1 MSSIG
6 EDISHFDVLIVGT
19 GPDGLMMAAWLA
31 KCGVKTRI
39 VAQKRDRG
47 FQRTSRRF
55 AIANAELSRS
65 LTCSAFE
72 TVYGKNQ
79 TICSRIV
86 FGTQTRT
93 ESFSAALKRLWR
105 HITSYRRLDWWTA
118 YCTRSANE
126 LEHSSPST
134 SASSSRAMLFIHIDL
149 IASDY
154 HFSGLFSMDE
164 EGIGMD
170 TFKGAFERGICSPVV
185 SPSVIAPV
193 LLSPK
198 TWSRTLLSA
207 HKNSPQKSN
216 WASGCPV

>member
-19 GPDGLMMAAWLA
+19 GPGGLMMAAWLA

-47 FQRTSRRF
+47 LDFDIAYPVEIFTRNAGFQWTSRRF
-55 AIANAELSRS
+55 AIANAEPSRS
-65 LTCSAFE
+65 LTHSAFE
-72 TVYGKNQ
+72 TVHGKKQ

-134 SASSSRAMLFIHIDL
+134 SASSSRAMLLIHIGEP
-149 IASDY
+149 A
-154 HFSGLFSMDE
+154 
-164 EGIGMD
+164 
-170 TFKGAFERGICSPVV
+170 
-185 SPSVIAPV
+185 
-193 LLSPK
+193 
-198 TWSRTLLSA
+198 
-207 HKNSPQKSN
+207 
-216 WASGCPV
+216 